1 MRPDRPKRPHPVRGG
16 TRRAGL
22 VLLAVLALAVAGAR
36 PAVSSGR
43 DDVTTAGRASQ
54 PAPGAVPAGAGPSA
68 GRAPTAWAGAPLV
81 QGSSAAVTP
90 LPTSQHGFR
99 FRETVVPMRFP
110 LPAGARY
117 SYVNDFLAPRVGVVY
132 PYEHVRGR
140 AADGTLLR
148 AHDGVDVYVATG
160 TPVLAPF
167 SGTIVDPATRWKPWD
182 RSRYGLVAVVV
193 SDEAMSRGYAVL
205 LVHLSRLAVRPGQH
219 VLRGQRLGL
228 TGRTG
233 NAAETPAHLHVELRA
248 PFLLVVRERGVLRR
262 IDAFDPY
269 PSLAAADPRHQ

>member
-1 MRPDRPKRPHPVRGG
+1 MPPHPVRAG
-16 TRRAGL
+16 TGRAGL
-22 VLLAVLALAVAGAR
+22 ALLAVLALAMAGAR
-36 PAVSSGR
+36 PAVASGR
-43 DDVTTAGRASQ
+43 DDMTRAARTA
-54 PAPGAVPAGAGPSA
+54 PAP
-68 GRAPTAWAGAPLV
+68 
-81 QGSSAAVTP
+81 AAVGP

-99 FRETVVPMRFP
+99 FRDTVVPMRFP

-140 AADGTLLR
+140 AANGTLLR
-148 AHDGVDVYVATG
+148 AHDGVDVHVATG

-193 SDEAMSRGYAVL
+193 SDEAVSRGYAVL

-219 VLRGQRLGL
+219 VVRGQWLGL

-233 NAAETPAHLHVELRA
+233 NAADTPAHLHVELRA
-248 PFLLVVRERGVLRR
+248 PFLLIVHERGVVRR

-269 PSLAAADPRHQ
+269 PSLVAADPRHH